1 MRGYPKIK
9 LYTVYCILFPS
20 QNEKR
25 KYHDTFLPKTLH
37 NPNKCLTLVA
47 LEPAKPLNDAQMS
60 GSFFLLDMKTTFL
73 LHRV

>member
-25 KYHDTFLPKTLH
+25 KYHDTFLNGKA
-37 NPNKCLTLVA
+37 NK
-47 LEPAKPLNDAQMS
+47 
-60 GSFFLLDMKTTFL
+60 
-73 LHRV
+73 